1 MLHCMYI
8 VAWHILKL
16 FATAWHDAYSSET
29 VFIYLTL
36 GLWVMDLGICS
47 AGLLFSR
54 LCHIPCHDYVFFY
67 AADCGW
73 VTVLPPGGCSCL
85 PGNLLMTPQLHTH
98 QALSR
103 VTQLQ
108 DTHFLK
114 CARYN
119 ILLFKILIEIYV
131 CVCVCIFSKAMSQSS
146 IAIFHNRYYCT

>member
-1 MLHCMYI
+1 M
-8 VAWHILKL
+8 
-16 FATAWHDAYSSET
+16 
-29 VFIYLTL
+29 
-36 GLWVMDLGICS
+36 
-47 AGLLFSR
+47 
-54 LCHIPCHDYVFFY
+54 
-67 AADCGW
+67 
-73 VTVLPPGGCSCL
+73 LPPGGCSCL

-131 CVCVCIFSKAMSQSS
+131 CVCVYLLKGNESKFHRNLPQQVLLYLIFFKYECK
-146 IAIFHNRYYCT
+146 IFYHNGLTFISLITSEFEHLFTCFCEFKSLSPCSRNLTDALSHL